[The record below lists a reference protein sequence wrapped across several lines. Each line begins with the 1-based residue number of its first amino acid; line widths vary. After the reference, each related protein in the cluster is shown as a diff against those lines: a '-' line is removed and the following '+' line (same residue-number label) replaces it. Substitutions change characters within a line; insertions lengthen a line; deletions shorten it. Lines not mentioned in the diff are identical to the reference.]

1 MSLAPEIGGAAGTA
15 SRTVALDLL
24 QAVLRRRRP
33 LDQALA
39 ESRGLVELPLRA
51 RAFARALVATTL
63 RRLGTIDRVLAR
75 LIERPLPARAATV
88 TDLLR
93 LGVCQLLFL
102 RTPAHAAVDSTV
114 ALVGRR
120 GDAGLKGL
128 SNAVLRRIA
137 RDADRLLPDVE
148 DPEADT
154 PEWLWLSW
162 VGAYGAATA
171 AAIAAAHR
179 ADPPLDLSVRD
190 DPAGWAARL
199 GGRLLPTGSIRLDST
214 AMIEELPGFAA
225 GQWWVQDAAAALP
238 ARLLGDVAGRRVID
252 LCAAPGGKTAQ
263 LALAGAEVIAVDRAA
278 ARLKRVTDNLMRL
291 GLVATTVA
299 ADATQW
305 HPPTPAEAV
314 LLDAPCSATGTV
326 RRHPDIP
333 WLKTPEDVATLAVLQ
348 DRLLAAAVDMTAPGG
363 LLVYCTCSL
372 QPEEG
377 PARIAALLAAGAPVA
392 RLPVDPAEI
401 GNLPELVTREG
412 DLRTLPCHLSED
424 GGLDGFYACRL
435 RRL

>member
-1 MSLAPEIGGAAGTA
+1 MSLTTDLGGADGTV
-15 SRTVALDLL
+15 SRNVALDLL
-24 QAVLRRRRP
+24 QSVLRRQRP
-33 LDQALA
+33 LDQAIAEHRGLA
-39 ESRGLVELPLRA
+39 ELPVRD

-63 RRLGTIDRVLAR
+63 RRLGTIDALLAR

-102 RTPAHAAVDSTV
+102 RTAAHAAVDSTV

-120 GDAGLKGL
+120 GDSGLKGL

-137 RDADRLLPDVE
+137 RDG
-148 DPEADT
+148 EAMLAQIDEPALDT
-154 PEWLWLSW
+154 PEWLFLSW

-171 AAIAAAHR
+171 AAIAEAHR
-179 ADPPLDLSVRD
+179 GDPPLDLTVRE
-190 DPAGWAARL
+190 DPEGWAARL
-199 GGRLLPTGSIRLDST
+199 GGRALPTGSVRLDS
-214 AMIEELPGFAA
+214 AALIEDLPGYTA

-238 ARLLGDVAGRRVID
+238 ARLLGDIAGRRVVD

-263 LALAGAEVIAVDRAA
+263 LAAAGAEVIAVDRAA
-278 ARLKRVTDNLMRL
+278 ARLKRVNDNLARL
-291 GLVATTVA
+291 GLAAQTVA

-305 HPPTPAEAV
+305 RPPGKADAV
-314 LLDAPCSATGTV
+314 LLDAPCSATGTI

-333 WLKTPEDVATLAVLQ
+333 WLKHPDDVGTLAALQ
-348 DRLLAAAVDMTAPGG
+348 DRLLAAAVEMVAPGG

-377 PARIAALLAAGAPVA
+377 PQRIDALLARGGVERLAVAPHEVGDMA
-392 RLPVDPAEI
+392 
-401 GNLPELVTREG
+401 ELVTSDG
-412 DLRTLPCHLSED
+412 DLRTLPCHLAEE
-424 GGLDGFYACRL
+424 GGIDGFYAARL
-435 RRL
+435 RRV